1 MPTAKDIM
9 TIDVV
14 TVSPNLEIIQ
24 AAKLLMEKRV
34 NGFPV
39 VEGEKLV
46 GIICQSDLIAQQ
58 KEFPVPSLFS
68 FLDGYISL
76 TSGKHLESEIQKIAA
91 TSVGQAM
98 TPNPV
103 TVNPDTSIENI
114 ASLMVDKNFH
124 TLPVVDQDR
133 LVGIVGKEDVLRLL
147 VPGPSE

>member
-103 TVNPDTSIENI
+103 TVTPDTSIENI

-147 VPGPSE
+147 VSGPYE